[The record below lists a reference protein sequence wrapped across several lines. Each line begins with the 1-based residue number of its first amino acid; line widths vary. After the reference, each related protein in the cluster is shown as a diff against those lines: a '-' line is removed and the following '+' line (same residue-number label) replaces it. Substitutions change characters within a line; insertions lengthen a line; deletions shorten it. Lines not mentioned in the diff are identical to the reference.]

1 MEIQEEIVKVGV
13 LNRSSN
19 DLPVYA
25 KEGDSGMDVRASLG
39 SPVVVGPFER
49 VLIPTGLY
57 VELPMG
63 YEIQV
68 RPRSGNALKK
78 GLTVL
83 NTPGTID
90 SGYRNEI
97 GVIIFNTGK
106 ESQVIEPGERIAQF
120 VLQKVPKIVW
130 EPKEAIDTNTDRG
143 EGGYGHT
150 GNK

>member
-13 LNRSSN
+13 LNKSSN

-130 EPKEAIDTNTDRG
+130 EPKETIDTNTDRG

>member
-13 LNRSSN
+13 LNKSSN

-25 KEGDSGMDVRASLG
+25 KEGDSGMDVRANLE

-130 EPKEAIDTNTDRG
+130 EPKETIDTNTDRG

>member
-97 GVIIFNTGK
+97 GIIIFNTGK

-130 EPKEAIDTNTDRG
+130 ELKETIDKNTDRG

>member
-13 LNRSSN
+13 LNKSSN

-25 KEGDSGMDVRASLG
+25 KEGDSGMDVRASLE

-130 EPKEAIDTNTDRG
+130 EPKEMIDTNTDRG

>member
-1 MEIQEEIVKVGV
+1 MEIQEEIVEVGV
-13 LNRSSN
+13 KNVSPN

-25 KEGDSGMDVRASLG
+25 KTGDSGMDVRANISE
-39 SPVVVGPFER
+39 SIVIGPFER

-57 VELPMG
+57 VELPIG

-90 SGYRNEI
+90 AGYRNEI
-97 GVIIFNTGK
+97 GVILFNTGK
-106 ESQVIEPGERIAQF
+106 DSQVIEPGERIAQF
-120 VLQKVPKIVW
+120 VLQKVPKIKW
-130 EPKEAIDTNTDRG
+130 IPKEEIDTNTDRG

>member
-1 MEIQEEIVKVGV
+1 MKFKNISESIVI
-13 LNRSSN
+13 
-19 DLPVYA
+19 
-25 KEGDSGMDVRASLG
+25 
-39 SPVVVGPFER
+39 GPFER

-57 VELPMG
+57 VELPIG

-90 SGYRNEI
+90 AGYRNEI
-97 GVIIFNTGK
+97 GVILFNTGK

-120 VLQKVPKIVW
+120 VLQKVPKIKW
-130 EPKEAIDTNTDRG
+130 IPKKEIDTNTDRG